1 MTQLL
6 VNHRPINL
14 YTGVPQKE
22 ELQVYKVPMGQ
33 GVVITQLI
41 LNNPE
46 DTESAVTLTINTQDV
61 AVFTLSGKETKI
73 TNIYLVLKS
82 DDYVALQQ
90 TDGGKIS
97 VSLNGSIA

>member
-14 YTGVPQKE
+14 YTGIPQKE
-22 ELQVYKVPMGQ
+22 ELQVYKVPTGNN
-33 GVVITQLI
+33 VVLTQII

-46 DTESAVTLTINTQDV
+46 DTGAQVTLTINTQDV
-61 AVFTLSGKETKI
+61 AVFKTDSSETKI
-73 TNIYLVLKS
+73 VNLYLVLKS
-82 DDYVALQQ
+82 DDYVALKQ
-90 TDGGKIS
+90 DGKVS